1 MKQIIIIPDIHGR
14 SFWKDALPYIEDG
27 VSTVFLGDYVDPY
40 LSEGITPNMALYN
53 FKEIIRVAKT
63 HDNVH
68 LLIGNHDCT
77 YIDYKADIC
86 ECRTDYDHLS
96 EIHQIFKDN
105 IDRFSLYHYI
115 EVSGYPV
122 LFTHAGV
129 HAKWLDMVK
138 QRYDRKTDDV
148 RILLDRVMTGLILHE
163 ETALGLLRTVSYLRG
178 GMDNAGS
185 VVWADI
191 REFLGEEGIGI
202 RQIVGHTQQL
212 RKETTDESH
221 GWFKWVP
228 GEPVTYGSITG
239 IDGLITCIDNHQCY
253 YLDDSCELYGL
264 LGDKKII

>member
-14 SFWKDALPYIEDG
+14 SFWKDALPYIKDG
-27 VSTVFLGDYVDPY
+27 VPTVFLGDYVDPY
-40 LSEGITPNMALYN
+40 MHEGITSEMALDN
-53 FKEIIRVAKT
+53 FKMIVET
-63 HDNVH
+63 TQLHDNVQ

-77 YIDYKADIC
+77 YIEPDAEIC

-96 EIHQIFKDN
+96 EIHQIFEDN
-105 IDRFSLYHYI
+105 LDLFSLYHYI
-115 EVSGYPV
+115 EVSGHPV

-129 HAKWLDMVK
+129 HAEWLDMMK
-138 QRYDRKTDDV
+138 QKYGRKTDDI

-178 GMDNAGS
+178 GMTKAGS

-191 REFLGEEGIGI
+191 DEFKKGEDIGI

-212 RKETTDESH
+212 RKDNYKTPAGT
-221 GWFKWVP
+221 WAFRWVP
-228 GEPVTYGSITG
+228 DEPVTYGS
-239 IDGLITCIDNHQCY
+239 ITCIDNHQCY

-264 LGDKKII
+264 LGDKKNI